1 MTMEKIRFAL
11 YGYGKVAQL
20 HAKALGE
27 CENAQLVSV
36 CGRDIK
42 KAQAFATQWGIRAR
56 ASAQEMADKDRAQA
70 VIVTTPHPL
79 HASSAMVCLR
89 AGLHTLVEKPMALR
103 VADCDAMIAA
113 ALENHRSLGVIS
125 QRRWYP
131 STRRIKHAIDQGL
144 LGIPLLGQVTI
155 LGWRDEAYYRSD
167 PWRGSW
173 SGEGGGVIVNQ
184 APHQLDLLTWFM
196 GNVTGVQGSWINVN
210 HPYIEVDDS
219 AVATVHFA
227 NGGLGSVFVSNSQK
241 PGIHAK
247 VAVHGSSGASVGV
260 QTDGG
265 AMFIAGMSGV
275 LEPPYNDLWTI
286 PGQEGMLGAWRAED
300 LAFFSRIDPTW
311 YFFKLQIE
319 DFAASIREERRAR
332 VSGEEG
338 REAVKIMEG
347 IYRSKETGALIRYS
361 V

>member
-1 MTMEKIRFAL
+1 MEKTRFGL

-20 HAKALGE
+20 HARALAT

-36 CGRDIK
+36 CGRDIR
-42 KAQAFATQWGIRAR
+42 KASAFAVQWGIQAR
-56 ASAQEMADKDRAQA
+56 DSAREMADRDKAEA

-79 HASSAMVCLR
+79 HAQSSLECLR
-89 AGLHTLVEKPMALR
+89 TGLHVLVEKPMALR

-113 ALENHRSLGVIS
+113 ALAERRSLGVIS

-131 STRRIKHAIDQGL
+131 STRRIKTAIDQGL
-144 LGIPLLGQVTI
+144 IDSPLLGQVTI

-173 SGEGGGVIVNQ
+173 AGEGGGVIVNQ
-184 APHQLDLLTWFM
+184 APHQLDLLAWFM
-196 GNVTGVQGSWINVN
+196 GSVSAVQGSWINAN

-219 AVATVHFA
+219 AVATVRFA
-227 NGGLGSVFVSNSQK
+227 NGGLGSIFVSNSQK

-247 VAVHGSSGASVGV
+247 VAVHGSSGASLGV

-275 LEPPYNDLWTI
+275 LEPPYIDLWTI
-286 PGQEGMLGAWRAED
+286 PGQEDMPATWKIED
-300 LAFFSRIDPTW
+300 AQYFSRIDPTW
-311 YFFKLQIE
+311 HFFQLQIE
-319 DFAASIREERRAR
+319 DFAAAIREERRPA

-338 REAVKIMEG
+338 REAVKIIEG
-347 IYRSKETGALIRYS
+347 IYRSQKTEALVRY
-361 V
+361 

>member
-1 MTMEKIRFAL
+1 MEKIRFGL

-20 HAKALGE
+20 HAKALGT

-36 CGRDIK
+36 CGRDRK
-42 KAQAFATQWGIRAR
+42 KAEAFAAQWGIEAR
-56 ASAQEMADKDRAQA
+56 ASAQEMADKDKADA
-70 VIVTTPHPL
+70 AIVTTPHPL
-79 HASSAMVCLR
+79 HAQSSLECLS
-89 AGLHTLVEKPMALR
+89 AGLHVLVEKPMALR

-113 ALENHRSLGVIS
+113 ALAQHRSLGVIS

-131 STRRIKHAIDQGL
+131 STRRIKNAIDQGL
-144 LGIPLLGQVTI
+144 IGEPLLGQATI

-173 SGEGGGVIVNQ
+173 AGEGGGVIVNQ
-184 APHQLDLLTWFM
+184 APHQLDLLAWFM
-196 GNVTGVQGSWINVN
+196 GDVTGVQGSWINAN

-247 VAVHGSSGASVGV
+247 VAVHGSSGSSLGV

-275 LEPPYNDLWTI
+275 LEPPYIDLWTV
-286 PGQEGMLGAWRAED
+286 PGEEGQLAAWKAED
-300 LAFFSRIDPTW
+300 ALYFSRIDPTW
-311 YFFKLQIE
+311 HFFKLQIE
-319 DFAASIREERRAR
+319 DFAAAIT
-332 VSGEEG
+332 EG
-338 REAVKIMEG
+338 RRPAVIGEDGRQAVKIIEG
-347 IYRSKETGALIRYS
+347 IYRSRETEAL
-361 V
+361 VKF

>member
-1 MTMEKIRFAL
+1 MEKIRFGL

-20 HAKALGE
+20 HAKALVAS
-27 CENAQLVSV
+27 ENAQLVSV

-42 KAQAFATQWGIRAR
+42 KAQAFATQWGIQAR
-56 ASAQEMADKDRAQA
+56 TSAQEMADKDKAQA

-79 HASSAMVCLR
+79 HAQGSLECLD
-89 AGLHTLVEKPMALR
+89 AGLNVLVEKPMALR

-113 ALENHRSLGVIS
+113 ALAQGRHLGVIS

-131 STRRIKHAIDQGL
+131 STRRIKTAIDQGF
-144 LGIPLLGQVTI
+144 LGSPLLGQVTI

-173 SGEGGGVIVNQ
+173 AGEGGGVIVNQ
-184 APHQLDLLTWFM
+184 APHQLDLLAWFM
-196 GNVTGVQGSWINVN
+196 GRVTGVQGSWINAN

-219 AVATVHFA
+219 AVATVYFA
-227 NGGLGSVFVSNSQK
+227 NGGLGSLFVSNSQK

-247 VAVHGSSGASVGV
+247 VAVHGSLGVSVGV

-286 PGQEGMLGAWRAED
+286 PGQEDMLATWKKED
-300 LAFFSRIDPTW
+300 ASYFSRIDPTW
-311 YFFKLQIE
+311 HFFKLQIE
-319 DFAASIREERRAR
+319 DFATAIREGHKPA
-332 VSGEEG
+332 VCGEDG
-338 REAVKIMEG
+338 RETVKIIEG
-347 IYRSKETGALIRYS
+347 IYSSKENQRLIRF
-361 V
+361 